1 MLSNSLFLTMA
12 LALAAPA
19 APGAN
24 PLPAEVFVDNCKV
37 VSIED
42 QEVPGTDAGVL
53 ATLEAKE
60 GMRVKKD
67 QELGRID
74 YREAE
79 AQRKIKQYDYEIA
92 EIKAKSDVT
101 VQYAEKSA
109 DVAKEAH
116 HKAEVA
122 NEKSKNTIT
131 AIEVMKL
138 FLEYEKAVLT
148 IKKEKE
154 GHDEAKLTA
163 KAKKAEVDAADV
175 ALDLRIL
182 YAPFDGVIVEVKK
195 HPGEWVAPGEAVV
208 RIVRVDRLRVHGTLN
223 SAQFGPGDV
232 EGRRVTVNV
241 SLPRGATI
249 PIQGKIIFAS
259 PVVDVG
265 GKLPV
270 YAEIDNPMDED
281 GRPVVRHGLD
291 ATMTIHL
298 KDSPA
303 AAARTAPRKSA
314 SNN

>member
-1 MLSNSLFLTMA
+1 MLIDSLFLSTV

-19 APGAN
+19 GPAPN
-24 PLPAEVFVDNCKV
+24 PAPAEVFVDNCKV

-60 GMRVKKD
+60 GSRVKKD
-67 QELGRID
+67 QELGRTEF
-74 YREAE
+74 REAE
-79 AQRKIKQYDYEIA
+79 AQRNIKQFDYEIA
-92 EIKAKSDVT
+92 QQKAKSTIT
-101 VQYAEKSA
+101 VRFAEKA
-109 DVAKEAH
+109 
-116 HKAEVA
+116 AEVA
-122 NEKSKNTIT
+122 KVAHLKAVTANKGSEKTV
-131 AIEVMKL
+131 AEIEVMKL
-138 FLEYEKAVLT
+138 LLEYQKAVLT
-148 IKKEKE
+148 IEKE
-154 GHDEAKLTA
+154 TEEHVAAELTA
-163 KAKKAEVDAADV
+163 KGKKAEVDAAQV
-175 ALDLRIL
+175 ALDRRIL
-182 YAPFDGVIVEVKK
+182 TAPFDGVIVEVRK

-223 SAQFGPGDV
+223 AAQFGPGDV

-249 PIQGKIIFAS
+249 PIQGKIVFAS

-270 YAEIDNPMDED
+270 YAEIDNPLDEN
-281 GRPVVRHGLD
+281 GREIVRHGLD

-298 KDSPA
+298 KDAPA

-314 SNN
+314 STN